1 MLSTNTWQRKFGQ
14 LLKFWSFSH
23 GDERT
28 WTQHHLLCKDSAVAY
43 FIACILIAQLL
54 GGHRMIPHYNF
65 FLKKVSRDMWCTIPW
80 WWMIVREAGQVREKA
95 GWVPWDSGSVDGVRP
110 TRAYFRQPHKWG
122 VRESPLPF
130 LRTGGKRAHTR
141 LSLWALPHRLVKS
154 VQASWDARSLTGWC
168 LPVFCRVMPR
178 DAMLQLATQGTIGS
192 NPVAAK
198 VGVQLGSQD
207 GRGCSKL
214 WISVWSPLT
223 SQLLAVSHPGS
234 NPVASQ
240 GSTFSCGASQ
250 GST

>member
-130 LRTGGKRAHTR
+130 LRTGGPTHGSHSE
-141 LSLWALPHRLVKS
+141 LSPIGWWNQCKPLGMPGPWQDGVCQSFA
-154 VQASWDARSLTGWC
+154 GWC
-168 LPVFCRVMPR
+168 HVMLCCSCRHR
-178 DAMLQLATQGTIGS
+178 A
-192 NPVAAK
+192 
-198 VGVQLGSQD
+198 QLG
-207 GRGCSKL
+207 
-214 WISVWSPLT
+214 VT
-223 SQLLAVSHPGS
+223 QLLLRWVCNLGFRTEGGAPNFGS
-234 NPVASQ
+234 L
-240 GSTFSCGASQ
+240 FGAPSPP
-250 GST
+250 SF